1 MDSFH
6 SRPEP
11 ALPSWQLMP
20 HLALLGDVKGCA
32 LVPRMAVAGEGGDE
46 KLAGAFMGLPCRGE
60 KLRLCNLLK
69 VT

>member
-1 MDSFH
+1 
-6 SRPEP
+6 
-11 ALPSWQLMP
+11 MP

-69 VT
+69 VTWSVSGRDKPASRWI